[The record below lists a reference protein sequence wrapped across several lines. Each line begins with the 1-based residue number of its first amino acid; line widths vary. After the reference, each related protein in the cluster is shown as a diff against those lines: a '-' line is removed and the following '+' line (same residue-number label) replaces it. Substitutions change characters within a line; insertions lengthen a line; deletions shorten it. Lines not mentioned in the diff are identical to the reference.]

1 MIGRHKG
8 IRVGGLRHKISVQIN
23 AVSNGASSQ
32 GQPIPGAKTFRFTS
46 EPADYEYA
54 SGGVTARGRQVDE
67 TVRAVFT
74 VRYRDGYTIRDSVVF
89 RSQEFGIVHIR
100 PVMGRDR
107 YLELHCRSI
116 ES

>member
-1 MIGRHKG
+1 MIGRHRG
-8 IRVGGLRHKISVQIN
+8 IRVGALRHKVSIQIN
-23 AVSNGASSQ
+23 AVNDGTSSQ
-32 GQPIPGAKTFRFTS
+32 GQPLPGTRTFRFTV

-74 VRYRDGYTIRDSVVF
+74 VRYRDGYTIRDSVIF
-89 RSQEFGIVHIR
+89 NSQEFGIVHIR